1 MNNSNNDIFWFN
13 NNYLILFNNYDLL
26 PNSNMTWEGKLNSI
40 TRLIILLSVI
50 CFLITKNKNII
61 IVGLICI
68 LLIILSYKY
77 NFKENYINVSTS
89 SNKLKKNNNSNSI
102 PLKSILKKDFYQN
115 NKSNPFGNV
124 LLPEINSNPNRK
136 PAPPSFNLDVEK
148 DNTNNV
154 KEAIQSLNPDIIDT
168 NKQLFGDIYQN
179 FELDQ
184 SNRIFYSNANTKVTN
199 DQGAFAEFLYGNM
212 PSAKEGNQFALLQ
225 DNYRY
230 ILY

>member
-68 LLIILSYKY
+68 ILIILSYKY

-89 SNKLKKNNNSNSI
+89 SNKL
-102 PLKSILKKDFYQN
+102 
-115 NKSNPFGNV
+115 
-124 LLPEINSNPNRK
+124 
-136 PAPPSFNLDVEK
+136 
-148 DNTNNV
+148 
-154 KEAIQSLNPDIIDT
+154 
-168 NKQLFGDIYQN
+168 
-179 FELDQ
+179 
-184 SNRIFYSNANTKVTN
+184 
-199 DQGAFAEFLYGNM
+199 
-212 PSAKEGNQFALLQ
+212 
-225 DNYRY
+225 
-230 ILY
+230 

>member
-1 MNNSNNDIFWFN
+1 MNSSNNDIFWFN
-13 NNYLILFNNYDLL
+13 NNYLILINNYDLL
-26 PNSNMTWEGKLNSI
+26 PNSNMTWERKLNTI

-50 CFLITKNKNII
+50 CFLITKNRNII
-61 IVGLICI
+61 VVGLICL

-77 NFKENYINVSTS
+77 NVKENYINVSTS
-89 SNKLKKNNNSNSI
+89 SNQIKKNKNFNSI

>member
-89 SNKLKKNNNSNSI
+89 YNKPKQNNNSNSI